1 MEEKGKKS
9 VTKFSQSNKRIRLM
23 AVSPGFQS
31 QDTGLGCFTSWYLF
45 LSTVDKPAM
54 SQDYNPLILSS
65 TGHVGD
71 LWDDQL
77 QSGGPIRSTCLD
89 LPRDLVPGRLSHFSL
104 LRDLAVWGSQEVD
117 LP

>member
-45 LSTVDKPAM
+45 LSAVDKPAM
-54 SQDYNPLILSS
+54 SQDYNPLIL
-65 TGHVGD
+65 
-71 LWDDQL
+71 
-77 QSGGPIRSTCLD
+77 PA
-89 LPRDLVPGRLSHFSL
+89 LVTLETLGMPNSIL
-104 LRDLAVWGSQEVD
+104 GSQEVD

>member
-9 VTKFSQSNKRIRLM
+9 VTKFSQSNKRIRLK

-45 LSTVDKPAM
+45 LSAVDKPAM

-71 LWDDQL
+71 LWDAQL
-77 QSGGPIRSTCLD
+77 QSGGPMRSTCLD